1 MPPLLLLLGD
11 ALKTLVK
18 ILSSLLLLMMLP
30 AQAATDLSIYRAYGS
45 VKNQSDTER
54 NIAASLFLGEVIVR
68 VSGRRDAMLNPV
80 IQRSIPKASSYLFSF
95 SYTGNKTEIIEGKP
109 QVRLGIQLDFS
120 PQAINQLLR
129 EAQLPLWPSPRPQIL
144 LWPVFQ
150 DGNGLQRVLDEEL
163 LQEMKR
169 QAYLRGISIQ
179 LPDLDLEDNLAL
191 PVDDLWQLDL
201 DRIRAAS
208 ARYKTDFVAVVRFQ
222 PQSLGD
228 LPLPKLEQDLLMEPG
243 ESSEEFSSSSVTSS
257 SVLPDSLSTE
267 TSSEPV
273 VQGPWVIEWQLLD
286 QTDFYK
292 QERVDS
298 LAPAF
303 GTFAQDI
310 ADKLSNRYAIALGLV
325 PITSCYLQIGSVKDF
340 SAMKQSQAY
349 LQSLA
354 LVQKVELLKVNQDG
368 LLARLTIEGDARL
381 LESTLSLGQKLR
393 PEFTPVVEQ
402 TTSSVASEIDNGLTT
417 EESQITSIAEP
428 EIIVPACTADQ
439 PLRYLWQ
446 E

>member
-1 MPPLLLLLGD
+1 M
-11 ALKTLVK
+11 KILVK
-18 ILSSLLLLMMLP
+18 ILSPLLVLMMLP

-54 NIAASLFLGEVIVR
+54 NIAASLYLGEVIVR

-129 EAQLPLWPSPRPQIL
+129 EAQLPLWPSPRPQVL

-150 DGNGLQRVLDEEL
+150 DGNGLQRVLDEQALHEL
-163 LQEMKR
+163 ER
-169 QAYLRGISIQ
+169 QAFLRGISIK

-191 PVDDLWQLDL
+191 PLDDLWHVDM

-208 ARYKTDFVAVVRFQ
+208 ARYKTDFVALVRFQ
-222 PQSLGD
+222 PQFMGD
-228 LPLPKLEQDLLMEPG
+228 LPLPKLEQDLLMESS
-243 ESSEEFSSSSVTSS
+243 ETSEEFSSSSAASSPIALDSISTDASS
-257 SVLPDSLSTE
+257 SE
-267 TSSEPV
+267 AI
-273 VQGPWVIEWQLLD
+273 VQGPWIIEWQLLD
-286 QTDFYK
+286 QTDFFK
-292 QERVDS
+292 QERVDT

-303 GTFAQDI
+303 GNFAHEL
-310 ADKLSNRYAIALGLV
+310 ADKLSTRFAIALGQV
-325 PITSCYLQIGSVKDF
+325 SITSCYLHIGSVKDF

-354 LVQKVELLKVNQDG
+354 LVQKAELLKVNQDG
-368 LLARLTIEGDARL
+368 LLTRLTIEGDARL
-381 LESTLSLGQKLR
+381 LESTLSLGRKLR

-402 TTSSVASEIDNGLTT
+402 ASS
-417 EESQITSIAEP
+417 SIAATSDQNVGEQSFGDQNLVAEEQAASSITP
-428 EIIVPACTADQ
+428 EVVVPVCTADQ

>member
-1 MPPLLLLLGD
+1 M
-11 ALKTLVK
+11 K
-18 ILSSLLLLMMLP
+18 ILSLLLVLMILP

-95 SYTGNKTEIIEGKP
+95 SYTGNKTEFIEGQP

-129 EAQLPLWPSPRPQIL
+129 EAQLPLWPSPRPQVL
-144 LWPVFQ
+144 LWPVIQ
-150 DGNGLQRVLDEEL
+150 DANGLQRVLDDQVLHEL
-163 LQEMKR
+163 ER
-169 QAYLRGISIQ
+169 QAYLRGISIK

-191 PVDDLWQLDL
+191 PLDDLWRVDL

-208 ARYKTDFVAVVRFQ
+208 ARYKTDFVALVRFQ
-222 PQSLGD
+222 PVSMGN
-228 LPLPKLEQDLLMEPG
+228 LPSPKIESDLLMDST
-243 ESSEEFSSSSVTSS
+243 ESSNNVSPASEAFSSVAFD
-257 SVLPDSLSTE
+257 DSPTE
-267 TSSEPV
+267 TSPSDLV
-273 VQGPWVIEWQLLD
+273 AQGPWIIEWQLLD
-286 QTDFYK
+286 QADFFK

-303 GTFAQDI
+303 AGFVQNLS
-310 ADKLSNRYAIALGLV
+310 DKLSARFAIALGQV
-325 PITSCYLQIGSVKDF
+325 AITSCYLHIKGVNDF

-354 LVQKVELLKVNQDG
+354 LVQKAELLKVNQDG
-368 LLARLTIEGDARL
+368 LLMRLTLEGDARL
-381 LESTLSLGQKLR
+381 LESTLSIGNKLR

-402 TTSSVASEIDNGLTT
+402 ASSSIVAISDQALVNQNGEDQNLVEDEQDGLSPT
-417 EESQITSIAEP
+417 P
-428 EIIVPACTADQ
+428 EAVVPVCTADQ
-439 PLRYLWQ
+439 PLGYLWQ
-446 E
+446 K